1 MDWEFGLRK
10 LQQEAVE
17 RIGAARLA
25 VKNRLLAGSNKSRI
39 SAKPTNKLSVPPA
52 SCPRV
57 PVAQITSDRVSHG
70 GRADGPPISLGD
82 ALVHMAAKNKTRIDG
97 KATTKCLHP
106 RHPR

>member
-1 MDWEFGLRK
+1 MSR
-10 LQQEAVE
+10 

-52 SCPRV
+52 SCRV

-70 GRADGPPISLGD
+70 GRADGPNLARRRFGD
-82 ALVHMAAKNKTRIDG
+82 Q
-97 KATTKCLHP
+97 
-106 RHPR
+106 

>member
-25 VKNRLLAGSNKSRI
+25 VKNKLLAGSNKSRI

-70 GRADGPPISLGD
+70 GRADGPNLARRRFGD
-82 ALVHMAAKNKTRIDG
+82 Q
-97 KATTKCLHP
+97 
-106 RHPR
+106 